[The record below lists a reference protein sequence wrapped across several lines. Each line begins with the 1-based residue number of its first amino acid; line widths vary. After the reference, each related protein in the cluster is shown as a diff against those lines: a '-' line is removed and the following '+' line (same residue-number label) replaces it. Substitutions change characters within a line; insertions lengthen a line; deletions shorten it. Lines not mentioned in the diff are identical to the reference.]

1 MRWKGWCACAWRLA
15 ACMRM
20 MVRSCSW
27 RLCCGA
33 GQDYNLH
40 SHLQRAAAH
49 VARRAEAEL
58 FHGLGRARASPAPAD
73 APANLQAHKLVHDT
87 PQMMDITRAD
97 CCYSRRRRGVNTRSQ
112 AVILGA
118 KRLRQPGCAL
128 RHAVGL
134 RDHRRFRWRVHTL
147 SWVEVLGLARP
158 APAGGPTWKI
168 RPTDFCS
175 GGPWAPHMAPEHGPC
190 MVRRRTQVFHRAPRI
205 DF

>member
-1 MRWKGWCACAWRLA
+1 MRVAAGGVHAHDGALVLMAAVLWC
-15 ACMRM
+15 
-20 MVRSCSW
+20 S
-27 RLCCGA
+27 

-58 FHGLGRARASPAPAD
+58 FHGLGRARVSPAPQD

-128 RHAVGL
+128 RHAGGL
-134 RDHRRFRWRVHTL
+134 RDHRRFRWCVRAL

-190 MVRRRTQVFHRAPRI
+190 MVRRRTQVFHRAPGI